1 MAKSSA
7 RMRKAKRTG
16 AFIETTHLDCF
27 QRAER
32 GGCERCGPRAC
43 AKFTVVH
50 TADEATDPS
59 VMAFCSI
66 CGKCVY
72 FFIFFVWRD
81 VYGQLVYIYDAVF
94 CFICSQVAITSR
106 TRPRLGGGWRRPRR
120 SARTAR
126 GSSAPEPRGTRRGK
140 GRRGRRRRWTSR
152 IESHLSHSG
161 STLIQMQTEGIMRMR
176 DTRRGSSIARTGAA
190 RCVGTPTSSR
200 TRPRRRDGTRR
211 GGSWR
216 LRRRTDDCS
225 PRRRTRE
232 AWVTLLSFF
241 FVNK

>member
-1 MAKSSA
+1 MAKSAA

-72 FFIFFVWRD
+72 FF
-81 VYGQLVYIYDAVF
+81 YF
-94 CFICSQVAITSR
+94 CT
-106 TRPRLGGGWRRPRR
+106 
-120 SARTAR
+120 
-126 GSSAPEPRGTRRGK
+126 GSMCMG
-140 GRRGRRRRWTSR
+140 
-152 IESHLSHSG
+152 
-161 STLIQMQTEGIMRMR
+161 
-176 DTRRGSSIARTGAA
+176 
-190 RCVGTPTSSR
+190 
-200 TRPRRRDGTRR
+200 
-211 GGSWR
+211 
-216 LRRRTDDCS
+216 
-225 PRRRTRE
+225 
-232 AWVTLLSFF
+232 
-241 FVNK
+241 N

>member
-72 FFIFFVWRD
+72 FFYFCTGSMCMGNYRIYLTPCFVLFVRR
-81 VYGQLVYIYDAVF
+81 VRL
-94 CFICSQVAITSR
+94 QVAPAHGSVAAGDGRGGTGGPREVPARQSR
-106 TRPRLGGGWRRPRR
+106 EGRGAGEGDEGGVGGGR
-120 SARTAR
+120 
-126 GSSAPEPRGTRRGK
+126 
-140 GRRGRRRRWTSR
+140 
-152 IESHLSHSG
+152 
-161 STLIQMQTEGIMRMR
+161 
-176 DTRRGSSIARTGAA
+176 
-190 RCVGTPTSSR
+190 VGSSR
-200 TRPRRRDGTRR
+200 TY
-211 GGSWR
+211 
-216 LRRRTDDCS
+216 
-225 PRRRTRE
+225 RTR
-232 AWVTLLSFF
+232 ARH
-241 FVNK
+241 